1 MNCISIVQDM
11 VNHGQIFLTFEGYSD
26 NLILGFAHFIFV
38 FTLTRWLC
46 FGLDEFE
53 WNLVGQ

>member
-1 MNCISIVQDM
+1 MCTVQVLYKT

-26 NLILGFAHFIFV
+26 YLILRFAHFIFV

-46 FGLDEFE
+46 FDLDGFE
-53 WNLVGQ
+53 RNLVEQ